1 MRLDAGALED
11 VLARCK
17 RERQPMPMAVAVLGT
32 TEYCTVDPVDA
43 MVDARDR
50 WAAKG
55 LGFSVHVDGAWG
67 GYLATLFRNE
77 DGSLR
82 SSEEVGEGF
91 ARFPLPEVH
100 AAFAAL
106 GRTDSV
112 TVDPHKLGYLP
123 YGAGAFICR
132 DHHPVA
138 LLPEPADYVFHATA
152 RKSTRLN
159 SSPQCAPR
167 MPSSA

>member
-1 MRLDAGALED
+1 MVEPG
-11 VLARCK
+11 
-17 RERQPMPMAVAVLGT
+17 
-32 TEYCTVDPVDA
+32 DA

-55 LGFSVHVDGAWG
+55 LGLSVHVDGAWG

-77 DGSLR
+77 DGRVR
-82 SSEEVGEGF
+82 SIEEVGEGF

-132 DHHPVA
+132 DHRAVA
-138 LLPEPADYVFHATA
+138 LLAEAADYVFHDTRTDED

-159 SSPQCAPR
+159 SSH
-167 MPSSA
+167 